1 MLDAKKITFNSI
13 KLVITEVAYSLIL
26 TLISIGKQVLNTII
40 TQYGVTSEI
49 QRLKGETPLAVVEVL
64 QNHTNSLH
72 LAANGLMLIVII
84 LMAYSAYKYVKNTF
98 LVENSPSEKK

>member
-1 MLDAKKITFNSI
+1 
-13 KLVITEVAYSLIL
+13 
-26 TLISIGKQVLNTII
+26 
-40 TQYGVTSEI
+40 
-49 QRLKGETPLAVVEVL
+49 L

>member
-49 QRLKGETPLAVVEVL
+49 QRLKGEAEAQAIINRSKALDNITFPKVITSNDLKVL
-64 QNHTNSLH
+64 SLDS
-72 LAANGLMLIVII
+72 LIRE
-84 LMAYSAYKYVKNTF
+84 ATDS
-98 LVENSPSEKK
+98 SH